1 MRLSGQGRVP
11 VEPTPR
17 PAGRDPLI
25 SAPASLGLPC
35 QEAPWGRATRPR
47 PGCWSLEQYRRGQ
60 DCPPPGTVLSDGEK
74 GMLGGH
80 GEAAGECIP
89 SEHFPP
95 ARPPQLWQRATPR
108 SGQDTEP
115 TTCAQSAQG
124 REGLRCPSIY
134 RGAMCCYSN
143 GGISDEWGKLF
154 LLLSRLQKETKTPF
168 TSANNALMW
177 APVPRS
183 PHKPGSV
190 RAANRHTG
198 LWGPPASGALS
209 LWVTHTSSHRGLG
222 QGGKTHRAGGRA
234 HSPGQAPPGASGAAP
249 PVLGAA
255 LGGAALPGW
264 GGGISNSHMRAR
276 QARLRDGGGRAE
288 CWSRGP

>member
-1 MRLSGQGRVP
+1 MGNLPEARLLEPRTMPAGARLS
-11 VEPTPR
+11 PTWDR
-17 PAGRDPLI
+17 M
-25 SAPASLGLPC
+25 
-35 QEAPWGRATRPR
+35 
-47 PGCWSLEQYRRGQ
+47 
-60 DCPPPGTVLSDGEK
+60 SDGEK
-74 GMLGGH
+74 GTLGGH
-80 GEAAGECIP
+80 GEAAGECTP

-95 ARPPQLWQRATPR
+95 ARPPQLWWRATPR

-154 LLLSRLQKETKTPF
+154 LPLSRLQKETKTPF

-177 APVPRS
+177 APAPRS

-222 QGGKTHRAGGRA
+222 QGRKTRRAGGL
-234 HSPGQAPPGASGAAP
+234 QAGHTAQGRLPRGARGAAHP
-249 PVLGAA
+249 ALGAA
-255 LGGAALPGW
+255 LGAVALSGR
-264 GGGISNSHMRAR
+264 GGGISNSHMRA
-276 QARLRDGGGRAE
+276 
-288 CWSRGP
+288 